1 MDIEWD
7 KIRKIIEN
15 KDSIAIAEAKI
26 KVLALMGK
34 QADSLMKN
42 GGSLQGII
50 ASTFQHNESQLNK
63 NKSDLILKFKQE
75 LLHSF
80 MQKHR
85 MSIYRD
91 FSIIKGGDAII
102 IKHKRQIFA
111 YDVVNVA
118 YPNVSIRLAKFIKG
132 DTPTNIET
140 IKISKQNKK
149 RPYQAYHLCY
159 SKQCSSQSIQPLDYR
174 QSADQPAGVK

>member
-1 MDIEWD
+1 
-7 KIRKIIEN
+7 
-15 KDSIAIAEAKI
+15 
-26 KVLALMGK
+26 
-34 QADSLMKN
+34 
-42 GGSLQGII
+42 
-50 ASTFQHNESQLNK
+50 
-63 NKSDLILKFKQE
+63 
-75 LLHSF
+75 

-140 IKISKQNKK
+140 IKISKQNFMFGIGLNQDSLKFNHK
-149 RPYQAYHLCY
+149 SFFFFL
-159 SKQCSSQSIQPLDYR
+159 
-174 QSADQPAGVK
+174 